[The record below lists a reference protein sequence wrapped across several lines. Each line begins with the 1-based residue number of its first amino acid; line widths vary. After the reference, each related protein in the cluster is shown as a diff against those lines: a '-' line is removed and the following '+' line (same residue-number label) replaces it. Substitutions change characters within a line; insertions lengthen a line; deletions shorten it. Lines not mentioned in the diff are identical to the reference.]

1 MNKLILTILL
11 NLIMFNLFATK
22 SVEVMY
28 TNGTKDT
35 IETKSRPLYL
45 SQGDLHDN
53 RGHVYRSFVVGFN
66 VIGET
71 KDLIDDDSP
80 SEHFWRDYKYWVLCL
95 LLLLLILGY
104 FHVKKRVRE
113 AINVV

>member
-1 MNKLILTILL
+1 MNKFILTILL
-11 NLIMFNLFATK
+11 NLIMFNVFATK
-22 SVEVMY
+22 SVEVLY
-28 TNGTKDT
+28 TNGNKDT

-45 SQGDLHDN
+45 SQGDLTDN

-71 KDLIDDDSP
+71 KDLNDGGDHF
-80 SEHFWRDYKYWVLCL
+80 EHFWGQYKYWVLCL

-113 AINVV
+113 AFNVV